1 MSSQEPPNNQPNQP
15 NQHTPK
21 PRPGRTPFKPSQ
33 TIDLQ
38 ASYGSSFLERDPSSL
53 RIFFQN
59 TKGLTYSSAGEDYDY
74 YLTCTKS
81 LGANIIGMAETNTS
95 WQHPHLRFLFS
106 SRARKHYQLIK
117 ATFSSPTP
125 AIDPVP
131 EKETFQ
137 SGGTITLT
145 TGDFVP
151 MLYGENPEDDT
162 GLGRWSSQTLRGK
175 NKKLFTA
182 ITGYRV
188 CNGSIST
195 SPIGSAFSREYEHH
209 RTRNIKSPR
218 PRKLFLSDL
227 QLYIQQLQ
235 EKGHAILL
243 MLDSNGQLHDD
254 IDLHQFAAT
263 CDLHDLH
270 TSDPAPS
277 TYIGSDHRRIDHMLG
292 CSQTL
297 AALTASGSLSYLDG
311 PQSDHRGLFIDLNP
325 AILLDQHISSLRIAA
340 HNMRPLKAGNPESI
354 ATYTQAMLQY
364 YADHNMVTRMQHL
377 RANFQTLSRSALK
390 KRLEKWDS
398 DQGRAME
405 HAESQLR
412 HSTKSY
418 EWSPA
423 L

>member
-33 TIDLQ
+33 TIDIQ
-38 ASYGSSFLERDPSSL
+38 ASYGSSFLELDPSSL
-53 RIFFQN
+53 SIFFQN

-95 WQHPHLRFLFS
+95 WQHPHLRYLFS

-235 EKGHAILL
+235 KKV
-243 MLDSNGQLHDD
+243 
-254 IDLHQFAAT
+254 T
-263 CDLHDLH
+263 
-270 TSDPAPS
+270 
-277 TYIGSDHRRIDHMLG
+277 
-292 CSQTL
+292 
-297 AALTASGSLSYLDG
+297 
-311 PQSDHRGLFIDLNP
+311 QSC
-325 AILLDQHISSLRIAA
+325 
-340 HNMRPLKAGNPESI
+340 
-354 ATYTQAMLQY
+354 
-364 YADHNMVTRMQHL
+364 
-377 RANFQTLSRSALK
+377 
-390 KRLEKWDS
+390 
-398 DQGRAME
+398 
-405 HAESQLR
+405 
-412 HSTKSY
+412 
-418 EWSPA
+418 
-423 L
+423 